1 MRILIGVDGSAS
13 SFDAVR
19 MAACLVDPA
28 RDAVA
33 IYFSPL
39 ELENRLFGRSRQ
51 IIDGAAAALFE
62 EACSL
67 LPGGFT
73 KSPEMIASSKSAAV
87 GLLETATGWHADL
100 LVVGARGHG
109 SVETFLL
116 GSVSRA
122 VVHGASLPV
131 LVVRNAP
138 PADRGLRVLAC
149 ERPASAA
156 ALATVIGGLHWPAA
170 TSGAV
175 IGVAESLLA
184 GPLPPWLEKRVRDPD
199 TAAIAQ
205 AWQREH
211 DDELTKLSTELAAA
225 QAGLP
230 PVFRGSAPIVV
241 EGNPSEKIL
250 QQANQDGVDLI
261 VLGRTPT
268 DALSR
273 WLLGSTSEAVLT
285 HAPQS
290 VLIVPV
296 EKRS

>member
-1 MRILIGVDGSAS
+1 MRILIGVDGSES
-13 SFDAVR
+13 SLDAVKL
-19 MAACLVDPA
+19 AACLLDPA
-28 RDAVA
+28 RDAAA

-39 ELENRLFGRSRQ
+39 ELQKRLPGRSQ
-51 IIDGAAAALFE
+51 AVVDDTVAAVVE
-62 EACSL
+62 EARRL
-67 LPGGFT
+67 LPGDLAARAESIT
-73 KSPEMIASSKSAAV
+73 AAQPAAV
-87 GLLETATGWHADL
+87 GLLDAAARWRADL

-109 SVETFLL
+109 SIERFLL

-131 LVVRNAP
+131 LVVRAAP
-138 PADRGLRVLAC
+138 PTDRGLRVLAC

-156 ALATVIGGLHWPAA
+156 ALAAVIGGLHWPAS
-170 TSGAV
+170 TKGVV

-211 DDELTKLSTELAAA
+211 DDELAKLATELAAA

-230 PVFRGSAPIVV
+230 QAFRDTAPIVT
-241 EGNPSEKIL
+241 EGNPSEKIM
-250 QQANQDGVDLI
+250 QQATQDGVDLI

-296 EKRS
+296 QKT